1 MCSPLFHERRHH
13 PRIKVDLPA
22 VVRGLDERSEC
33 FEQRTHLCNL
43 SVSGLYLR
51 PLRGVKPGAGLFIYF
66 HFLTPSH
73 EPGLAVAALAIVQ
86 RVEPGTQG
94 SGGVAVGFHRYR
106 CL

>member
-22 VVRGLDERSEC
+22 VVRGVDEHSER
-33 FEQRTHLCNL
+33 FEQRTHVCNL

-51 PLRGVKPGAGLFIYF
+51 PVRGVTPGARLFIYF
-66 HFLTPSH
+66 YFLTASH

-86 RVEPGTQG
+86 RVEPEVDG
-94 SGGVAVGFHRYR
+94 SGGVAVMFLRYR
-106 CL
+106 CR